1 MLNFEQL
8 ETDVFEESPSHPVSK
23 VLPVVELAVSDAII
37 EQYREEFSGLI
48 ANTREGYEDVR
59 KAIAVCRTTRTGIEK
74 KRKELNED
82 ARQWINTVNSE
93 AKRLTIAIEGIEEPL
108 KAKKQ
113 VVDDEKERIKREAE
127 DARQRK
133 INDRIVAF
141 LTEAGVTC
149 SVTDA
154 EKWTDEEFEAKLAE
168 ARALH
173 LQQMESLRLQEEER
187 QRVEAER
194 AEEMRRQQE
203 EIERQRSELERM
215 RAEQEAELAKIRA
228 EQERARLEYEAA
240 MAKVREE
247 QEAIARAEREKLEAE
262 RAALRA
268 ERDRVA
274 AEEKARQEAIH
285 AEQEAARIAEVNRLA
300 EERAKQEAIELQAR
314 LEALKPDLEKVAKYR
329 TDIEEMI
336 KCASVPEIGNQGL
349 VVAVRAFRNHLL
361 QVCEDFSGVAARSS
375 E

>member
-215 RAEQEAELAKIRA
+215 RAEQE
-228 EQERARLEYEAA
+228 RARLEYEAA